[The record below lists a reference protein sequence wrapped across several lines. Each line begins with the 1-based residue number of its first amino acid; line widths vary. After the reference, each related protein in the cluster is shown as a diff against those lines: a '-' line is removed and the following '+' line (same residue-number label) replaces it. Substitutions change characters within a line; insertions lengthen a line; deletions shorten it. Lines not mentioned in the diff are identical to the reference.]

1 MPKLLA
7 AASAALISLVL
18 STSPGSAQKKYDP
31 GASDTEIKLGQT
43 MPYSGPLSGF
53 ITLAKAEIAYF
64 QMINDLGGVNGR
76 KITMISLDDGFS
88 PPKTVEQTRRLVEQ
102 DQVLA
107 ISGSL
112 GTATNASVQKYLNTK
127 KVPQLFLA
135 TGASRWNDPE
145 NFPYTMTLTPI
156 YQAEARIYA
165 AYMLKEVKDPKVAV
179 LYQNDDFGKDFLKGF
194 RDRLGAK
201 AAGIIVR
208 EVSYEVTDATVDS
221 QIIDLASTKAN
232 VFLNISTPK
241 FAVQAIRKVHELG
254 WKPLQFIDNP
264 AASIGIARSTS
275 KWVRAADML
284 FMSPLLLPALAF
296 GFAALVYI
304 NKLGLSP
311 DIPLLVLGHVIVCVP
326 FVLRTTIAAL
336 SQLDPALL
344 DASHSLGGSQWMTFR
359 RVILPLIAPGLGSGA
374 FLAFMA
380 SFDNVPVS
388 LFLADERTEVLP
400 IHLWQQIDT
409 NLDVRTAAASG
420 LIVIFT
426 IVLMLIA
433 ERMAGFTQQ
442 MR

>member
-1 MPKLLA
+1 MSLRIVFAAMAIFAIVFLLA
-7 AASAALISLVL
+7 PTIIVLITSLTSSESLKFPPPGLSLRWYYALLDADQMQRAAWNSLVIAIWTTLISV
-18 STSPGSAQKKYDP
+18 
-31 GASDTEIKLGQT
+31 
-43 MPYSGPLSGF
+43 
-53 ITLAKAEIAYF
+53 
-64 QMINDLGGVNGR
+64 V
-76 KITMISLDDGFS
+76 
-88 PPKTVEQTRRLVEQ
+88 
-102 DQVLA
+102 
-107 ISGSL
+107 L
-112 GTATNASVQKYLNTK
+112 GT
-127 KVPQLFLA
+127 
-135 TGASRWNDPE
+135 
-145 NFPYTMTLTPI
+145 
-156 YQAEARIYA
+156 
-165 AYMLKEVKDPKVAV
+165 
-179 LYQNDDFGKDFLKGF
+179 
-194 RDRLGAK
+194 
-201 AAGIIVR
+201 
-208 EVSYEVTDATVDS
+208 
-221 QIIDLASTKAN
+221 
-232 VFLNISTPK
+232 
-241 FAVQAIRKVHELG
+241 
-254 WKPLQFIDNP
+254 
-264 AASIGIARSTS
+264 AASIGIARSRS
-275 KWVRAADML
+275 KWVRSADML

-304 NKLGLSP
+304 NKLGFSP